1 MELKKNYLEYIK
13 SNQYPL
19 KGEKK
24 DNLRVATY
32 NIHYWTDVWENNSLN
47 KIMDDIKYINADII
61 FLQEVIFGVK
71 YKVNS
76 KIINTESVIDRLDKL
91 GYYTIFC
98 NTLPTWFGGIYG
110 NMMCI
115 KKIYRDYINDT
126 NYTFSK
132 SDKSCIVSG
141 SIEGTKETRCY
152 IKLEFLNYL
161 IIGFHLD
168 VCSEKERKKQ
178 INHII
183 KLTNKNKNKNKKI
196 ILLGDFNT
204 TDIDQYEDN
213 TLKNNILKFV
223 FNDNRYQMNNNVIK
237 SLYKQKFKSATEK
250 LNINLTVWSG
260 IQSDYIFTKG
270 INKIQP
276 QILYTNNSDHLPL
289 IIDISDKKINK
300 KINVNK
306 NKTLKK
312 K

>member
-1 MELKKNYLEYIK
+1 MELKKNYLEHIK
-13 SNQYPL
+13 SNQYSL
-19 KGEKK
+19 KMKQK

-32 NIHYWTDVWENNSLN
+32 NIHYWTDVWENNYLH
-47 KIMDDIKYINADII
+47 KIIDDIKYINADII

-71 YKVNS
+71 YKANN
-76 KIINTESVIDRLDKL
+76 KIINTEPVIDKLEKL

-115 KKIYRDYINDT
+115 KNKYRNIIDDT

-141 SIEGTKETRCY
+141 NIEGTKETRCY

-161 IIGFHLD
+161 IIGVHLD
-168 VCSEKERKKQ
+168 VCSEVERKKQ
-178 INHII
+178 IKHII
-183 KLTNKNKNKNKKI
+183 KLINKTKNKKI

-204 TDIDQYEDN
+204 TDIDQYEDE

-237 SLYKQKFKSATEK
+237 SLYKQKFKSVTEK

-260 IQSDYIFTKG
+260 IQSDYIFTRG
-270 INKIQP
+270 IKNIHP
-276 QILYTNNSDHLPL
+276 QILYTNNSDHLPI
-289 IIDISDKKINK
+289 IIDISDN

-306 NKTLKK
+306 KKTLKK

>member
-1 MELKKNYLEYIK
+1 MDELRNNYLNHIK
-13 SNQYPL
+13 SNQNSL
-19 KGEKK
+19 KKKKK

-32 NIHYWTDVWENNSLN
+32 NIHYWTDVWENNSLH
-47 KIMDDIKYINADII
+47 KIMDDIEYINADIL

-71 YKVNS
+71 YKVNN
-76 KIINTESVIDRLDKL
+76 KTINTESVIDKLDNL

-115 KKIYRDYINDT
+115 KKKYRNHIDDT

-132 SDKSCIVSG
+132 SEKSCIVSG
-141 SIEGTKETRCY
+141 NIEGTKETRCY

-168 VCSEKERKKQ
+168 VCSEVERKKQ

-183 KLTNKNKNKNKKI
+183 KLINESKNKKI

-204 TDIDQYEDN
+204 TDIDQYEDE

-260 IQSDYIFTKG
+260 IQSDYIFTRG
-270 INKIQP
+270 IKRIYP

-289 IIDISDKKINK
+289 IIDINDNKINL
-300 KINVNK
+300 

-312 K
+312 

>member
-1 MELKKNYLEYIK
+1 MEIKKNYLEHIK
-13 SNQYPL
+13 SNQYFL
-19 KGEKK
+19 KRKQK

-32 NIHYWTDVWENNSLN
+32 NIHYWTDVWEKNSLH
-47 KIMDDIKYINADII
+47 KIIDDIKYINADII

-71 YKVNS
+71 YKANN
-76 KIINTESVIDRLDKL
+76 KIINTESVIDKLEKL

-115 KKIYRDYINDT
+115 KNKYRNFIDDT

-141 SIEGTKETRCY
+141 NIEGTKETRCY

-161 IIGFHLD
+161 IIGVHLD
-168 VCSEKERKKQ
+168 VCSEIERKKQ
-178 INHII
+178 IKHII
-183 KLTNKNKNKNKKI
+183 KLINKTKNKKI

-204 TDIDQYEDN
+204 TDIDQYEDE

-237 SLYKQKFKSATEK
+237 SLYKQKFKSVTKK

-260 IQSDYIFTKG
+260 IQSDYIFTRG
-270 INKIQP
+270 IKNIHP

-289 IIDISDKKINK
+289 IVDIINDNKINL
-300 KINVNK
+300 NK
-306 NKTLKK
+306 KTLKNK
-312 K
+312 